1 MGILYRIDKE
11 QGIAFTVWDGAITPD
26 EQMAHLQRMAADPD
40 WPAKNRMLLVD
51 LRTTTAYKNFDDT
64 TLKRVVAYLSER
76 RANIANM
83 KIAIVAHEAYEMSNL
98 FQRLVKIYP
107 LTMIVFND
115 LHTACTWLGVDAG
128 KAEHTLQQLRSQL
141 REGSSQEKTGGK

>member
-1 MGILYRIDKE
+1 MGILYHIDKE
-11 QGIAFTVWDGAITPD
+11 MGIAFTVWEGAVTEQ
-26 EQMAHLQRMAADPD
+26 EQMAHLNRIAADPS
-40 WPAKNRMLLVD
+40 WSVKNRLLLVD
-51 LRTTTAYKNFDDT
+51 LRTTNAYKNFDET

-98 FQRLVKIYP
+98 FQRLVKIFP
-107 LTMIVFND
+107 LTVIVFND
-115 LHTACTWLGVDAG
+115 LHTACTWLGMDAG
-128 KAEHTLQQLRSQL
+128 KAEHTLQQLRSKL

>member
-1 MGILYRIDKE
+1 MAIQYRIDKE
-11 QGIAFTVWDGAITPD
+11 LGIAFTVWEGAVTEE
-26 EQMAHLQRMAADPD
+26 EQMAHLGRMAADPS

-51 LRTTTAYKNFDDT
+51 LRTTTAYKTFDET
-64 TLKRVVAYLSER
+64 TLNRVVSHLSER

-83 KIAIVAHEAYEMSNL
+83 KIAIMAHEAYELSNL
-98 FQRLVKIYP
+98 FQRLVKIFP
-107 LTMIVFND
+107 ITVIVFND
-115 LHTACTWLGVDAG
+115 VHTACTWLGVDAG